1 MGHGYQFILAI
12 LPALAALKP
21 AIPLLLAVF
30 FAAGVASAAGAL
42 FSARSSQG
50 AIAWVMSMITF
61 PYVAVPLYWIFGRD
75 RFVGYVTAR
84 RGGSPEIETLR
95 AGFERNRVEPG
106 VLADAF
112 GALPGAPASAGPLGV
127 LEQLAGMPFTRGNRV
142 GLLRDGPATFAAIFE
157 EIARATD
164 YVLVQFFI
172 IHDDAI
178 GRELMHSLS
187 AKARQGVLVML
198 LYDEIGCHALP
209 EAYLRELRE
218 SGVDA
223 RPFNTTKGWR
233 NRLQVNF
240 RNHRKIVVVDGEVS
254 FVGGLNVGEE
264 YMGRGSRFGPWRDT
278 HLRCEGPAVSMV
290 QLTFVEDW
298 YWAEG
303 GLPELNWKPPRQK
316 DADVSVL
323 ALPSS
328 PADRLETY
336 TLAFLQLIEAA
347 RERLWIVSPYFVPD
361 KEITSALQLA
371 VLRGVDVRVMLPIRP
386 DHHLVYLASFSYF
399 PELERMGVK
408 FYRYK
413 PGFLHQKVVLADRSL
428 ACVGT
433 ANCDNR
439 SFRLNFE
446 ITMVVAD
453 ARFASQMESM
463 LLEDFAQCVRA
474 TASDY
479 EDRWIGFKAA
489 VRLARLLS
497 PIL

>member
-1 MGHGYQFILAI
+1 MEQGFRITLEHSF
-12 LPALAALKP
+12 PV
-21 AIPLLLAVF
+21 LLAVF
-30 FAAGVASAAGAL
+30 YVAGVASALKAL

-84 RGGSPEIETLR
+84 REGSPEIEALR
-95 AGFERNRVEPG
+95 ARFERHRADLRPFG
-106 VLADAF
+106 VDA
-112 GALPGAPASAGPLGV
+112 SGPLRV
-127 LEQLAGMPFTRGNRV
+127 LEQLAGMPFTAGNNA
-142 GLLRDGPATFAAIFE
+142 GLLRNGPATFAAIFG

-172 IHDDAI
+172 IQDDAI
-178 GRELMHSLS
+178 GRELLQRLS
-187 AKARQGVLVML
+187 AKARQGVRVML

-223 RPFNTTKGWR
+223 RAFNTTKGWR
-233 NRLQVNF
+233 NRLQINF
-240 RNHRKIVVVDGEVS
+240 RNHRKIVVVDGDVS
-254 FVGGLNVGEE
+254 FVGGLNVGED
-264 YMGRGSRFGPWRDT
+264 YMGHGSRFGPWRDT

-290 QLTFVEDW
+290 QLSFVEDW

-303 GLPELNWKPPRQK
+303 GLPELNWEPAKPGE
-316 DADVSVL
+316 AGMNVL

-336 TLAFLQLIEAA
+336 TLALVQLVEAA

-361 KEITSALQLA
+361 KEVTCALQLA

-386 DHHLVYLASFSYF
+386 DHRMVYLASFSYF
-399 PELERMGVK
+399 PELEKTGVK

-413 PGFLHQKVVLADRSL
+413 PGFLHQKVVLVDRHLS
-428 ACVGT
+428 CVGT

-439 SFRLNFE
+439 SLRLNFE

-453 ARFASQMESM
+453 AQFARHMESM
-463 LLEDFAQCVRA
+463 LVEDLAHCVRA
-474 TASDY
+474 TAKDY